1 MRFLALTLSG
11 EVVNMA
17 DDATKIATA
26 FLAAFGRG
34 DVETMRNLLADDV
47 VAYITNRAG
56 GADRVDGR
64 DGYLARVDA
73 MDLPAAQFSL
83 TLTQDPVTIGSEL
96 VLMMVE
102 VRASRGGRTLLN
114 FAAIVVRVVD
124 SVITEWWMADAKPA
138 ESDRFWLGD

>member
-1 MRFLALTLSG
+1 
-11 EVVNMA
+11 MA
-17 DDATKIATA
+17 SDATKVATE
-26 FLAAFGRG
+26 FLDAFGRG

-83 TLTQDPVTIGSEL
+83 ALTQDPVTIGSEL

-102 VRASRGGRTLLN
+102 VRASRSGRTLLN

-138 ESDRFWLGD
+138 ESDRFWLGED

>member
-1 MRFLALTLSG
+1 
-11 EVVNMA
+11 MA
-17 DDATKIATA
+17 DDATKVATA
-26 FLAAFGRG
+26 FLQAFGRG
-34 DVETMRNLLADDV
+34 DVEAMRNLLADDV

-73 MDLPAAQFSL
+73 MDLPAAQFTL

-102 VRASRGGRTLLN
+102 VRASRGDRNLLN

-138 ESDRFWLGD
+138 ESDRFWLDD